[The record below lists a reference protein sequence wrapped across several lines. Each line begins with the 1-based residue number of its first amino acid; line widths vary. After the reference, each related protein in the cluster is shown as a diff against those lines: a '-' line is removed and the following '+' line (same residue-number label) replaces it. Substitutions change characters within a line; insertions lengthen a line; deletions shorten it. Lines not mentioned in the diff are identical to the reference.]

1 MLPGTAPPTSL
12 QCATEMAKAKSR
24 PPTKIGLI
32 SAISQLWVPPS
43 KGSLVMKTSPGRM
56 VSPWRRTMERTCG
69 AKVPVKSVMPLVC
82 TTSSPSASQRPQ
94 AKSST
99 S

>member
-24 PPTKIGLI
+24 PDTKSGLI
-32 SAISQLWVPPS
+32 SAMSQLWVPPS

-56 VSPWRRTMERTCG
+56 VSPCRRTMERTCG
-69 AKVPVKSVMPLVC
+69 AKVPVNSVMPLVC

-94 AKSST
+94 AKSRT